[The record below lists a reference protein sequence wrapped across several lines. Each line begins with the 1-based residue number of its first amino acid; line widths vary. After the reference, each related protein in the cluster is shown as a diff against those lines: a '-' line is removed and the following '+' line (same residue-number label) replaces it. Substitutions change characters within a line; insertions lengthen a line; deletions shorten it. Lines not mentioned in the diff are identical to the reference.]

1 MHLCICRILNGMRDK
16 YTLRVGH
23 AQRIGLRRSGGNE
36 LRRSNRDRG
45 HSLNFKPYR
54 VMQTARGTG
63 ASVCQRLDYKVV
75 CRVDFRSQRIR
86 CWFRKGRLGVAG
98 NFHLWQALL
107 ERFL

>member
-45 HSLNFKPYR
+45 RSLNFKPYR
-54 VMQTARGTG
+54 VMQTARSTGT
-63 ASVCQRLDYKVV
+63 SV
-75 CRVDFRSQRIR
+75 SQSLNHKIVIA
-86 CWFRKGRLGVAG
+86 L
-98 NFHLWQALL
+98 NFFA
-107 ERFL
+107 